1 MFLIWIGL
9 STCDKI
15 SRHDLTLGIV
25 LVSPAPAGDSD
36 LAVGQRGDVP
46 GGEAGGQHPRTPDH
60 GLHQLQQGDVVM
72 VTVAAVAR
80 VQHQAGDHEVEVP
93 AGAEVVS
100 SHRHLETDFRH
111 HLRAAGGW
119 RKQEWFYTRSQKS
132 L

>member
-1 MFLIWIGL
+1 MIWIGL

-15 SRHDLTLGIV
+15 SPRDLTLGVV
-25 LVSPAPAGDSD
+25 LVGPAPAGDSD
-36 LAVGQRGDVP
+36 LAVGQRGDVS

-60 GLHQLQQGDVVM
+60 GLHQLQQGDVIM

-111 HLRAAGGW
+111 HLRAARGW
-119 RKQEWFYTRSQKS
+119 RKQE
-132 L
+132 

>member
-1 MFLIWIGL
+1 M

-15 SRHDLTLGIV
+15 SPRDLTLGVV
-25 LVSPAPAGDSD
+25 LVCPAPAGDSD
-36 LAVGQRGDVP
+36 LAVSQGGDVS

-60 GLHQLQQGDVVM
+60 GLYQLQQGDVVM

-111 HLRAAGGW
+111 HLGAAGGW
-119 RKQEWFYTRSQKS
+119 RKQV
-132 L
+132 